1 MVGSDKLSRGMGG
14 LLSPANILS
23 RTKQSYSTAE
33 VTADGTSLRVIPMNL
48 VYKLMINQSFR
59 SRIFA
64 MSVYYFSRL
73 YKDRADFLATME
85 ENKLFQYV
93 RRSSLEVLPPGK
105 TLELEFGGYIF

>member
-1 MVGSDKLSRGMGG
+1 
-14 LLSPANILS
+14 
-23 RTKQSYSTAE
+23 
-33 VTADGTSLRVIPMNL
+33 
-48 VYKLMINQSFR
+48 
-59 SRIFA
+59 